1 MIRRYQHI
9 AHISVIIFLIIAA
22 LAPILSYVVS
32 DQVILYTIVI
42 TLFSTLIAIATS
54 SIKLKKETFVIIFD
68 KVYSSVELLIMIIG
82 SIIAYFAAKDIFEVW
97 CIFSILDL
105 ITFIS
110 NFKKGK
116 NSWLL
121 QILFYKSPCL
131 S

>member
-116 NSWLL
+116 NS
-121 QILFYKSPCL
+121 
-131 S
+131 